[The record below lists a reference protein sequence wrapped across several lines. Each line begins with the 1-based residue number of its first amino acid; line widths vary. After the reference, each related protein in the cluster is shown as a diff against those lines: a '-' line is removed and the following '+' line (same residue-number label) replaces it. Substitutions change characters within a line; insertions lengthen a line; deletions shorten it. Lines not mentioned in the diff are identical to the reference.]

1 MKRSAPSVVVLAAL
15 ALMMLESANIPL
27 RLGRYDGPS
36 PASRWLAG
44 GHGAV
49 LFLPLADN
57 DTLVM
62 LDSLAHGRPV
72 VNGDSGFVPRP
83 FDRAQELF
91 AYGVDEEGL
100 RFLRAVGVTNVVWG
114 ANAEALSAKA
124 AGVAGLAPAAV
135 LGHERVDT
143 VEPGPEAAMVAPG
156 EPVSTRWTAEGLVL
170 TLVQPR
176 EISRVAFELSD
187 APWVDRPKVEASIDG
202 VSFEPVEAGASLAD
216 ATLSLY
222 REPRHGRGEVRF
234 APRDAMFL
242 RLDPA
247 LPARPG
253 ALEVGP

>member
-1 MKRSAPSVVVLAAL
+1 
-15 ALMMLESANIPL
+15 MLVESANVPL
-27 RLGRYDGPS
+27 RLARYDGPS
-36 PASRWLAG
+36 PASRRLAG

-91 AYGVDEEGL
+91 AYGVDAEGL

-114 ANAEALSAKA
+114 ANAEGLRAKA
-124 AGVAGLAPAAV
+124 AGLAGLAPAAV
-135 LGHERVDT
+135 VDHERVDA
-143 VEPGPEAAMVAPG
+143 VDPGPQAAAVRPGDPVA
-156 EPVSTRWTAEGLVL
+156 TRWTPSGLVL
-170 TLVQPR
+170 TLSEPR

-187 APWVDRPKVEASIDG
+187 APWVDRPRVEASLDG
-202 VSFEPVEAGASLAD
+202 ATFEPVEAGASLAD
-216 ATLSLY
+216 ATVSLY
-222 REPRHGRGEVRF
+222 RDPRHGRGEVRF
-234 APRDAMFL
+234 APRDALFL
-242 RLDPA
+242 RLDPS

-253 ALEVGP
+253 ALEVAR